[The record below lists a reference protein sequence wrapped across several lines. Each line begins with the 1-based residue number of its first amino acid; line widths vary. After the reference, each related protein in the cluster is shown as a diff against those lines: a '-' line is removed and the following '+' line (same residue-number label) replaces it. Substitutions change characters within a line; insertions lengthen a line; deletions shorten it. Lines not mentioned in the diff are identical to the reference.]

1 MGKVI
6 YSLPTSVEVDGTE
19 YAIQSDYRAIL
30 DILVALTDRELDE
43 RDKAEAALTIFY
55 PDFEEMPVSDYQEAL
70 NQCFRF
76 IDHGQEN
83 REKRKQ
89 PEIMSW
95 AQDFDLYIAPINRIA
110 GCEVRAL
117 EYLHWYS
124 FLSYYQEIG
133 DCLYAQ
139 VVSIRDK
146 KARGKSLDKQ
156 ERDFY
161 RRNRDIVDLKI
172 TYSEAEADLLAV
184 WGVGTKTAAPVKG
197 RQQEKLIF
205 YTRKRFRYP
214 RSLERIESR
223 SHSNP
228 AALHIRRH
236 LSFSS
241 RRQSC
246 RQAAARRNS
255 SWR

>member
-1 MGKVI
+1 MI
-6 YSLPTSVEVDGTE
+6 WALPTTVDVNGTT
-19 YAIQSDYRAIL
+19 YPIQSDYRAVL
-30 DILVALTDRELDE
+30 DILVALTDRGLDE
-43 RDKAEAALTIFY
+43 QDKAEAALTIFY

-161 RRNRDIVDLKI
+161 RRNRDIVDLKT

>member
-1 MGKVI
+1 
-6 YSLPTSVEVDGTE
+6 
-19 YAIQSDYRAIL
+19 
-30 DILVALTDRELDE
+30 
-43 RDKAEAALTIFY
+43 
-55 PDFEEMPVSDYQEAL
+55 MPVSDYQEAL

-161 RRNRDIVDLKI
+161 RRNRDIVDLKT
-172 TYSEAEADLLAV
+172 TYSEAEADPACRMGSRDKKQPPRLRGGSRKNLFFILENDFATPEAWRESNLDLTPILRRFISDDTFHFLPGGNRAV
-184 WGVGTKTAAPVKG
+184 KLRLVGTHHRGEAEAGCIAINVAF
-197 RQQEKLIF
+197 E
-205 YTRKRFRYP
+205 
-214 RSLERIESR
+214 
-223 SHSNP
+223 
-228 AALHIRRH
+228 
-236 LSFSS
+236 
-241 RRQSC
+241 
-246 RQAAARRNS
+246 
-255 SWR
+255 

>member
-1 MGKVI
+1 MEKVI
-6 YSLPTSVEVDGTE
+6 WALPTTVDVTGTT
-19 YAIQSDYRAIL
+19 YPIQSDYRAVL

-161 RRNRDIVDLKI
+161 RRNRDIVDLKT

-184 WGVGTKTAAPVKG
+184 WGVGTKN
-197 RQQEKLIF
+197 
-205 YTRKRFRYP
+205 
-214 RSLERIESR
+214 SR
-223 SHSNP
+223 P
-228 AALHIRRH
+228 G
-236 LSFSS
+236 
-241 RRQSC
+241 
-246 RQAAARRNS
+246 
-255 SWR
+255 

>member
-19 YAIQSDYRAIL
+19 YAIQSDYRAVL
-30 DILVALTDRELDE
+30 DILVALTDRGLDE
-43 RDKAEAALTIFY
+43 QDKAEAALTIFY

-161 RRNRDIVDLKI
+161 RRNRDIVDLKT

-184 WGVGTKTAAPVKG
+184 WGVGTKN
-197 RQQEKLIF
+197 
-205 YTRKRFRYP
+205 
-214 RSLERIESR
+214 SR
-223 SHSNP
+223 P
-228 AALHIRRH
+228 G
-236 LSFSS
+236 
-241 RRQSC
+241 
-246 RQAAARRNS
+246 
-255 SWR
+255 